1 MLIKIFVC
9 TYHTGTFS
17 VRLVANGEETSD
29 NPIAGRLEVYFSGK
43 WGSVCSDGFTL
54 SNAKDFC
61 DVATGSRNVRRF
73 GAVQSSGLE

>member
-1 MLIKIFVC
+1 MSI
-9 TYHTGTFS
+9 HTETFS
-17 VRLVANGEETSD
+17 VRLVANGVN

-61 DVATGSRNVRRF
+61 DIATGSRNVRQF